1 MEAVDPGFVQELHAD
16 LARKYRTHAAKLE
29 TAWRSFD
36 KSQRTRCLKAGAA
49 NGDILRHPLD
59 TSLGNVYKFIPEW
72 NIRDLTEPDS
82 DRLLDLLKHRATL
95 SLEEQYFRGLD
106 DSDGD
111 HGHILTMMRTKRL
124 RHVASFENCFTTFMD
139 SRTSRYGRSFRLLRD
154 IDECLS
160 DLEPAFRA
168 GVCVPQSVGELILQR
183 QLYMLQCLNIVVE
196 DVLEI
201 DSRTRNQSQRPKK
214 SSDDATLS
222 NLAKLSVQDVPTK
235 VAMPDIAAD
244 ARDRSATLLE
254 RVEML
259 SAEPV
264 VLAHATNMAF
274 FSRTG
279 LVPDE
284 KGRSLP
290 VHTDKHISGAVFEAV
305 HGEVQAAAIWAYITR
320 LVEAIE
326 VSDRDK
332 TYRALILQE
341 LSNVCQLEYERT
353 QALFRRHVATGAGP
367 KRFKRISNA
376 YDNAG
381 NARLAMKGRPEDL
394 TRSDPLFSYLL
405 RLCQPS
411 TAPSNAT
418 DWMKRLGDLYTAH
431 PTERERLEER
441 QADALFDLAVIVGFV
456 QDLSSAVTLP
466 SCSNKKGRAFVKR
479 SRELEAELTAL
490 KTEIDLRDYA
500 VPIHNLLEPG
510 MAEGALAA
518 LEEFV
523 VANAGTKIGF
533 LYQDLITECFA
544 DLESRYEQ
552 MKINKAKNTLPA
564 ACIDSTVPEPKEA
577 MISRRKEKLKTR
589 PSQASTYELSPRHS
603 VAAEQPQL
611 SASSDTI
618 QVSASTADFFANLF
632 SKSQA
637 RRSTTWTSFVT
648 AMAELGFSVYPRY
661 GSVYTFRPPMQFKV
675 ERPLTIH
682 RPHQSQIEGY
692 RLLILARRLNRT
704 YGWGEKTFK
713 LQ

>member
-1 MEAVDPGFVQELHAD
+1 METVDPGFVEELHAD

-36 KSQRTRCLKAGAA
+36 KSQRTRCLKAGSK
-49 NGDILRHPLD
+49 RVEYSRP
-59 TSLGNVYKFIPEW
+59 
-72 NIRDLTEPDS
+72 
-82 DRLLDLLKHRATL
+82 HRT
-95 SLEEQYFRGLD
+95 
-106 DSDGD
+106 
-111 HGHILTMMRTKRL
+111 RL
-124 RHVASFENCFTTFMD
+124 RAD
-139 SRTSRYGRSFRLLRD
+139 
-154 IDECLS
+154 
-160 DLEPAFRA
+160 
-168 GVCVPQSVGELILQR
+168 VCVPQSVGERILLR
-183 QLYMLQCLNIVVE
+183 QLYMLQCLNTVVE

-214 SSDDATLS
+214 SSDDPTLS
-222 NLAKLSVQDVPTK
+222 NLAKLSVQDVPIK

-254 RVEML
+254 RAKML

-320 LVEAIE
+320 LVEALE
-326 VSDRDK
+326 ASDRNK

-381 NARLAMKGRPEDL
+381 NARLAMKGKPEDL

-418 DWMKRLGDLYTAH
+418 DWLKKLGDLYTAH
-431 PTERERLEER
+431 PTERERLDER

-456 QDLSSAVTLP
+456 QDLSSAVTVP
-466 SCSNKKGRAFVKR
+466 SCSSKKGRAFVKR
-479 SRELEAELTAL
+479 SRELEAELTSL

-500 VPIHNLLEPG
+500 VLIDNLLEPG

-523 VANAGTKIGF
+523 VANA
-533 LYQDLITECFA
+533 
-544 DLESRYEQ
+544 
-552 MKINKAKNTLPA
+552 
-564 ACIDSTVPEPKEA
+564 ACIDSAVVEPKEA
-577 MISRRKEKLKTR
+577 MKSRRKEKSKTR

-603 VAAEQPQL
+603 VTAEQPQL
-611 SASSDTI
+611 SASSETI

-637 RRSTTWTSFVT
+637 RISTTWTSFET

-661 GSVYTFRPPMQFKV
+661 GSVYTFRPPHAV
-675 ERPLTIH
+675 
-682 RPHQSQIEGY
+682 QSQKAFDHPSPASI
-692 RLLILARRLNRT
+692 AN
-704 YGWGEKTFK
+704 
-713 LQ
+713 

>member
-1 MEAVDPGFVQELHAD
+1 METVDPGFVEELHAD

-106 DSDGD
+106 GSDGD

-154 IDECLS
+154 IDECLF

-168 GVCVPQSVGELILQR
+168 GLCVSQSVGELILQR
-183 QLYMLQCLNIVVE
+183 QLYMMQCLNIVVE
-196 DVLEI
+196 DVLEV

-214 SSDDATLS
+214 SSDDVTLS

-290 VHTDKHISGAVFEAV
+290 VHTDKHISGAVSEAV

-320 LVEAIE
+320 LVEALE
-326 VSDRDK
+326 VSDRGR

-367 KRFKRISNA
+367 KRFKRISND

-381 NARLAMKGRPEDL
+381 NARLAMKGKPEDL

-411 TAPSNAT
+411 TALSNAT

-500 VPIHNLLEPG
+500 VPIDNLLEPG
-510 MAEGALAA
+510 MAEGALAS
-518 LEEFV
+518 LEEGV
-523 VANAGTKIGF
+523 RGG
-533 LYQDLITECFA
+533 
-544 DLESRYEQ
+544 
-552 MKINKAKNTLPA
+552 
-564 ACIDSTVPEPKEA
+564 
-577 MISRRKEKLKTR
+577 
-589 PSQASTYELSPRHS
+589 
-603 VAAEQPQL
+603 
-611 SASSDTI
+611 
-618 QVSASTADFFANLF
+618 
-632 SKSQA
+632 
-637 RRSTTWTSFVT
+637 
-648 AMAELGFSVYPRY
+648 
-661 GSVYTFRPPMQFKV
+661 
-675 ERPLTIH
+675 
-682 RPHQSQIEGY
+682 
-692 RLLILARRLNRT
+692 
-704 YGWGEKTFK
+704 
-713 LQ
+713 

>member
-59 TSLGNVYKFIPEW
+59 TRLGNVYKFIPEW

-82 DRLLDLLKHRATL
+82 DLLLDRLKHRATL

-106 DSDGD
+106 GSDGD
-111 HGHILTMMRTKRL
+111 HDHILTMMRTKRL

-201 DSRTRNQSQRPKK
+201 DSRTRNQSQRP
-214 SSDDATLS
+214 
-222 NLAKLSVQDVPTK
+222 
-235 VAMPDIAAD
+235 
-244 ARDRSATLLE
+244 E
-254 RVEML
+254 RNT
-259 SAEPV
+259 PG
-264 VLAHATNMAF
+264 
-274 FSRTG
+274 TG

-290 VHTDKHISGAVFEAV
+290 VHTGKHISGAVSEAV

-320 LVEAIE
+320 LVEALE
-326 VSDRDK
+326 ASDRDK

-341 LSNVCQLEYERT
+341 LSNVCQLEYERA

-367 KRFKRISNA
+367 KRFKRISNT

-381 NARLAMKGRPEDL
+381 NARLAMKGKPEDL

-431 PTERERLEER
+431 PT
-441 QADALFDLAVIVGFV
+441 
-456 QDLSSAVTLP
+456 
-466 SCSNKKGRAFVKR
+466 KKGRAFVKR

-500 VPIHNLLEPG
+500 VPIDNLLEPG

-552 MKINKAKNTLPA
+552 MKIDKAKNTLPA
-564 ACIDSTVPEPKEA
+564 ACIDLAVAEPKEA

-603 VAAEQPQL
+603 VTVEQPRL
-611 SASSDTI
+611 SASSETI
-618 QVSASTADFFANLF
+618 QIA
-632 SKSQA
+632 
-637 RRSTTWTSFVT
+637 TWTSFET

-704 YGWGEKTFK
+704 YGWSEKTFK